1 MRTPASTTSG
11 PRSRP
16 EKLCST
22 CATLDRARDE
32 GQLTDAEHSAR
43 VATAVRATTLGDLHR
58 LIEDL
63 QGETDLAE
71 IAPWKSVTVPGRRGR
86 RLGLLTVVVPLIGA
100 IVALTFGIRSCAV
113 ADDPRHQFGP
123 AGFLELE
130 GLERVVSVA
139 REELGTTVLD
149 DLSVYPDY
157 AIYTHAVRDRPL
169 LYTDSIYRDGAMDDF
184 GTPSTRTPSTLTVDI
199 GSLNLPV
206 IAGVTAGAG
215 VSLNLTRVDTV
226 YLLVRDFGGGPQVS
240 VYASNELGENGYLT
254 TDLDGHFTSV
264 RPFDPEG

>member
-1 MRTPASTTSG
+1 MPTRSAPSTRARDADRTDA
-11 PRSRP
+11 
-16 EKLCST
+16 

-32 GQLTDAEHSAR
+32 GQLTDAEHSVR
-43 VATAVRATTLGDLHR
+43 VATALKATTLGDLHQ

-71 IAPWKSVTVPGRRGR
+71 MASWKSVTVPGRRGR

-139 REELGTTVLD
+139 REELGTTVVD

-157 AIYTHAVRDRPL
+157 AIYTHAVRDRPF
-169 LYTDSIYRDGAMDDF
+169 LYTDSIYRDGSMDDF

-199 GSLNLPV
+199 EMLDLPV
-206 IAGVTAGAG
+206 VAGVIAGAG

-264 RPFDPEG
+264 RPFDPEE